1 MAAQHRPAVTLSAGL
16 KPAAV
21 TQKAPAIDAP
31 VINDIVPP
39 TGSTPMEAPQS
50 VALDV
55 DQAPAIA
62 EQAWPITITVRNDSR
77 ASIVCP
83 VCGLYS
89 SPATTKYVTLH
100 DADHARASVQNIRDL
115 AALQNVS
122 ADVVITGLPDGL

>member
-1 MAAQHRPAVTLSAGL
+1 MATKSIPAVTLSAGL

-21 TQKAPAIDAP
+21 TQHAPAIDAP
-31 VINDIVPP
+31 VINDIVPL
-39 TGSTPMEAPQS
+39 TESHQA
-50 VALDV
+50 VVLVV
-55 DQAPAIA
+55 DQAPAVA
-62 EQAWPITITVRNDSR
+62 EQKWPVTITVRNDSR